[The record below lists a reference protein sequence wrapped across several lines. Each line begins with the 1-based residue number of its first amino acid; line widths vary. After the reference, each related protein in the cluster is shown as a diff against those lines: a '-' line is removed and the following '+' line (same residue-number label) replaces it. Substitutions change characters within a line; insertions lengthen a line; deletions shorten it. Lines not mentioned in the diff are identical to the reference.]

1 MCINLLGVISVS
13 DYVYDLMRKHHSVRK
28 FKDSPLSDDTVK
40 KLVEAGQG
48 ASTSSYLQTY
58 SIIGVDD
65 PEIKENLKEVSGQP
79 YVLDNGYLFVFVLD
93 YYRHSLVNEKVDSD
107 MEVSYGSAE
116 GLLVGT
122 IDVALVSENMAVA
135 AEDMG
140 YGIVYLDSLRND
152 VGRVREILDLPDY
165 TFPLFG
171 MAVGEPAEDEG
182 GEPKPRLPFE
192 HIFHKNSYDASN
204 DKQRRELDEYDQV
217 VSDYYKERTNGE
229 RTETWTEQIE
239 SFLGRKTRLDMLDQL
254 NKAGFIKR

>member
-122 IDVALVSENMAVA
+122 IDVALVSENMAV
-135 AEDMG
+135 
-140 YGIVYLDSLRND
+140 
-152 VGRVREILDLPDY
+152 
-165 TFPLFG
+165 
-171 MAVGEPAEDEG
+171 GEPAEDEG